1 MIDEGPGTLSLN
13 GPTTITNTD
22 NGGAGSNIG
31 LTVAG
36 SASITGS
43 GPLDLQSAAGSFN
56 YESTAPNDGTTPGS
70 IYSGPISGA
79 GVVGLLSAMVQKS
92 VRCAEHGASR
102 AMVRCAKPPTGW
114 VTVNGGLTPRAQR
127 TVNGGLR
134 FTHPTRA
141 VFRSA
146 RARFA
151 LASVFATYA
160 RAAVVALVLLLAGS
174 AFAGTVSIA
183 LVPVGDPGNVAD
195 PATNFGAVAY
205 PYSMGEYDVTMGQYT
220 AFLNAVATT
229 GDPYGLW
236 TVSMSSA
243 TPTYGITRTTTS
255 GSFSYSLVG
264 NSANVP
270 VTEVS
275 WGDAA
280 RFVNWLQN
288 GEPNAPEGQGT
299 TETGTYALNGS
310 TGSAQL
316 MAVTRSTT
324 ASWVIPTVNEWYK
337 SAYYVGGGTN
347 ASYWLYPTQ
356 NDNLPSNVLSATGT
370 NNANYTAITN
380 TPPFAVQTDPT
391 DWLTPVGA
399 FMDSPGPYGTFDQ
412 GGNVWQWL
420 EDPLDGVYREARGG
434 SFSDDGSG
442 LLSTEFDGGPP
453 NSVNETFGFRVAYV
467 PEPRNTASLA
477 CLAVIA
483 LMFLMRGRPA
493 SDPGRERI
501 CCRILTWL
509 RARAGFALNSRK
521 LLLLGPK
528 GTPKRKGAHCRQHRF
543 FRPMRIRAT
552 RCAADADNVLLGS
565 ALRHHRIYVGHNKCL
580 LEHRKRYVEQSYVLA
595 GR

>member
-1 MIDEGPGTLSLN
+1 MTARRWSEGETGEIDSTITGSDYQLIKDDDGTLILGAGPSALSGGVTVGSLIDEGPGTLSLN
-13 GPTTITNTD
+13 GSTTITNTD

-43 GPLDLQSAAGSFN
+43 GPLDLQSADGSFN

-79 GVVGLLSAMVQKS
+79 GGVGLLSAMVQKS
-92 VRCAEHGASR
+92 VRCVEHGASR

-310 TGSAQL
+310 TGSCATDGRDTEHDSQL
-316 MAVTRSTT
+316 GDSDGERMVQ
-324 ASWVIPTVNEWYK
+324 VC
-337 SAYYVGGGTN
+337 
-347 ASYWLYPTQ
+347 
-356 NDNLPSNVLSATGT
+356 VLRWWG
-370 NNANYTAITN
+370 Y
-380 TPPFAVQTDPT
+380 
-391 DWLTPVGA
+391 
-399 FMDSPGPYGTFDQ
+399 
-412 GGNVWQWL
+412 
-420 EDPLDGVYREARGG
+420 ER
-434 SFSDDGSG
+434 G
-442 LLSTEFDGGPP
+442 LLALSDAEQQSAEQRAFGDRHEQCQFHGHHKHP
-453 NSVNETFGFRVAYV
+453 SV
-467 PEPRNTASLA
+467 
-477 CLAVIA
+477 
-483 LMFLMRGRPA
+483 RG
-493 SDPGRERI
+493 S
-501 CCRILTWL
+501 
-509 RARAGFALNSRK
+509 N
-521 LLLLGPK
+521 
-528 GTPKRKGAHCRQHRF
+528 
-543 FRPMRIRAT
+543 
-552 RCAADADNVLLGS
+552 
-565 ALRHHRIYVGHNKCL
+565 
-580 LEHRKRYVEQSYVLA
+580 
-595 GR
+595 